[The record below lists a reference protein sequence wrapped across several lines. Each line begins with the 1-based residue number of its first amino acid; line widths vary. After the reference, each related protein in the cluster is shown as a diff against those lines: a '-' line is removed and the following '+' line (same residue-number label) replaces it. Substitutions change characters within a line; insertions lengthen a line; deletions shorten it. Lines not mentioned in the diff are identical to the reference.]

1 MQKNIYKYCI
11 HSILNEV
18 ETNMKILV
26 SDTPFV
32 HIIIWGQHKNHEDP
46 IYRHEKN
53 NFRFRRHNFD
63 NLNGSSIVTHK
74 SV

>member
-26 SDTPFV
+26 FDTPFV
-32 HIIIWGQHKNHEDP
+32 AHIIIWGQHKNHEDP
-46 IYRHEKN
+46 IY
-53 NFRFRRHNFD
+53 NFD
-63 NLNGSSIVTHK
+63 NLKGSSIVTHK